1 MNKKTI
7 SKSIKTICKP
17 IAIFYGSGIL
27 YGLIYYLL
35 DYIGSSMDFGEAFWK
50 LMNVLTELSFFIFG
64 LFSFYVLVPIVA
76 VSALII
82 VGIVYAISERNIKN
96 IFNFP
101 LWGTVALVVLN
112 TLLQLEVMSNMF

>member
-7 SKSIKTICKP
+7 SKGVKNTYRP
-17 IAIFYGSGIL
+17 IAVIYGLGIL
-27 YGLIYYLL
+27 LALIFYLL
-35 DYIGSSMDFGEAFWK
+35 DFYGGSGLVVGSVLNVICMVSFWA
-50 LMNVLTELSFFIFG
+50 FG
-64 LFSFYVLVPIVA
+64 LFSLYVLVPIVA
-76 VSALII
+76 VLALII

-112 TLLQLEVMSNMF
+112 TLLQFEVMSNMF

>member
-1 MNKKTI
+1 MDKKTV
-7 SKSIKTICKP
+7 SQGVKNFCKP

-35 DYIGSSMDFGEAFWK
+35 DYIGCSMDFGEAFWK

-76 VSALII
+76 VSALFI

-112 TLLQLEVMSNMF
+112 TLLQFEVMSNMF

>member
-1 MNKKTI
+1 
-7 SKSIKTICKP
+7 
-17 IAIFYGSGIL
+17 
-27 YGLIYYLL
+27 
-35 DYIGSSMDFGEAFWK
+35 
-50 LMNVLTELSFFIFG
+50 MNVLTELSFFIFG

-112 TLLQLEVMSNMF
+112 TLLQFEVMSNMF

>member
-35 DYIGSSMDFGEAFWK
+35 DYIGYSMDFGETFWK

-112 TLLQLEVMSNMF
+112 TVLQLDVMSYMF

>member
-96 IFNFP
+96 IFNFS